1 MHRLVL
7 TLVVVGSLLAPPM
20 VAAEQYDESAS
31 RYRSEANPT
40 EPLRTLP
47 ERYERDPFDEH
58 QSATTPPATTEPPH
72 DPRYA
77 EEPPAV
83 GLPAEPSIESP
94 PAPRASLPALE
105 PADEQVEHAS
115 FAEPPAT
122 EDRLELTVPRTLDR
136 TPFAREASRGSTPA
150 PEPAISTALTVGG
163 SLALVLGLF
172 FLVAWLLRRGM
183 SKGSGLLPAEAVEVL
198 GRTALPHR
206 QHMQLI
212 RCGNKLLL
220 VAVSAGGAETLT
232 EITDPLE
239 VERLVGLCTSA
250 RSNSH
255 AAAFRQVLDQFGREP
270 HAPGFVD
277 TRDGATT
284 AVRSPSRLPG
294 GGTA

>member
-7 TLVVVGSLLAPPM
+7 LIMVAGSLLAPEL
-20 VAAEQYDESAS
+20 VAAEQYDDSAS

-40 EPLRTLP
+40 EPLRALP
-47 ERYERDPFDEH
+47 EPYERDPFDDQ
-58 QSATTPPATTEPPH
+58 QSATTPPTTTEPLHAPRYVEEPSAVPAPSDGSTAASFPVH
-72 DPRYA
+72 DPQ
-77 EEPPAV
+77 
-83 GLPAEPSIESP
+83 AEP
-94 PAPRASLPALE
+94 AS
-105 PADEQVEHAS
+105 ADEQVEQAS
-115 FAEPPAT
+115 HVEQPAG
-122 EDRLELTVPRTLDR
+122 EDRLELTVPRTPDR
-136 TPFAREASRGSTPA
+136 TPFAREAARDGTPA

-172 FLVAWLLRRGM
+172 FIVAWLLRRGLP
-183 SKGSGLLPAEAVEVL
+183 KGSGLLPAEAVEVL

-239 VERLVGLCTSA
+239 VERLVGLCSSA

-255 AAAFRQVLDQFGREP
+255 AAAFRQVLDQYGREP

-277 TRDGATT
+277 ARDGAL
-284 AVRSPSRLPG
+284 AAAGSPSRLHD